1 VITSSGCD
9 KGEVEEYEI
18 VKCFLQPV
26 KEKTFVLTVFCKIDS
41 LYFYVLCNL
50 YVNLSVLVAGVPCS
64 HTT

>member
-1 VITSSGCD
+1 MITSSECD
-9 KGEVEEYEI
+9 KGEVVEYE
-18 VKCFLQPV
+18 VVMCFLLLV
-26 KEKTFVLTVFCKIDS
+26 KEKTFVLTVFYKIDS